1 MISSRAV
8 GQTVTLDFTVRKP
21 DGTPTDADVLL
32 FVARPDG
39 TDPSPTV
46 DHLGPGRYQ
55 AVVTCN
61 QAGLWTWRWT
71 ATGAATTAA
80 DGLLRVLAAQRPDLY
95 VTEEELRA
103 TLGDVGATPKVDMSR
118 VRWACRAGSRSVD
131 DFCSAAAPGYRKFW
145 LDPTPTLRRYI
156 PEHPTQLLIA
166 DVGSTT
172 GLTVTVNGVP
182 WTLDVDYQL
191 GPVNAAATGRA
202 YWLLEALASRLPVR
216 AVSSSLT
223 GGPDVTSP
231 SAPGVQ
237 VLARH
242 GWPELPAP
250 VKLAAEIQVLRLFK
264 RPGAPYGTEGVT
276 DWGPVRIARNDPDIA
291 PLLERYSLGPVFV

>member
-1 MISSRAV
+1 MISSRTV
-8 GQTVTLDFTVRKP
+8 GQTVTLDFTARKP
-21 DGTPTDADVLL
+21 DGTPVDADVLL

-39 TDPSPTV
+39 TDPNPTI
-46 DHLGPGRYQ
+46 DHVGLGHYQ

-61 QAGLWTWRWT
+61 QPGLWTWRWT

-95 VTEEELRA
+95 VTEEELRE
-103 TLGDVGATPKVDMSR
+103 TLGDTGATPKVNMTK
-118 VRWACRAGSRSVD
+118 VRWACQAGSRSVD
-131 DFCSAAAPGYRKFW
+131 DWCSEAAPGYRKFW
-145 LDPTPTLRRYI
+145 LDPAPTLRRYL

-166 DVGSTT
+166 DVGTT
-172 GLTVTVNGVP
+172 VGLQVTVSGTP
-182 WTLDVDYQL
+182 WVLDVDYQL

-202 YWLLEALASRLPVR
+202 YWLLEALRGQLPVR
-216 AVSSSLT
+216 SVSPSLS
-223 GGPDVTSP
+223 GGPDLTTP
-231 SAPGVQ
+231 AAPPVQ

-250 VKLAAEIQVLRLFK
+250 VKTAAEIQTLRLFK

-276 DWGPVRIARNDPDIA
+276 DWGPVRIARNDPDIS
-291 PLLERYSLGPVFV
+291 PLLQHYSLGPVFV